1 MNLPGLAK
9 RNSRK
14 NNEIIIHLVAIV
26 ARAISNDFQKPQEI
40 LTKGEHRD

>member
-1 MNLPGLAK
+1 MNWPGLAK
-9 RNSRK
+9 RNSKR

-26 ARAISNDFQKPQEI
+26 ARAISRDFQKPQEI